1 MKKPNLTHM
10 ALIATALA
18 TLSSPAVAAD
28 PFAKMLTVAQFLRAC
43 DAAPE
48 ECFAHILDGS
58 TALILDGDKTYCD
71 HRESVSEVDSAADVA
86 AVKEWLRA
94 HADGKNASAA
104 ILDGW
109 RARYPCNKP

>member
-1 MKKPNLTHM
+1 M

-28 PFAKMLTVAQFLRAC
+28 PFAKALTVAQYLRTC
-43 DAAPE
+43 DAAAE
-48 ECFAHILDGS
+48 ECSADIINFS
-58 TALILDGDKTYCD
+58 TALILNGDKKYCD
-71 HRESVSEVDSAADVA
+71 RRKNVSEADSFADVA
-86 AVKEWLRA
+86 AIKDWLRA